1 MPTRVKWRRILLLLL
16 VVTLPCAVVIG
27 LGLRTLGQER
37 ELAEKRLSDE
47 RARLAE
53 DIAAAVAQELAEETR
68 GGKEVLALAV
78 HEGAVQPPWQAIGV
92 PEAGERFRSAIR
104 RGEAEEFA
112 RDDPTTALVAY
123 RRAAAVAE
131 TPFET
136 ATALLAAAR
145 AQAKLARRSEAI
157 DLYEELLETP
167 GATVDEDGI
176 PFALYAATR
185 LRDLETSSST
195 VVVSRLQQ
203 ADLVGAWLRPEATYM
218 LRSAVGTLP
227 RGDSVEALARR
238 VDQRIDLIE
247 VVMAL
252 SDPGQS
258 RPGFWASPVPSD
270 GAEPQWHLDAGV
282 RWLVAALGGVEEPRV
297 VIVATAAVFG
307 RVERSEKLA
316 GARLGAFRIVAR
328 GANEEPLDP
337 RFPDLAVRFDNV
349 DDLVASDLRPQRT
362 FYLVTLL
369 LVVALTL
376 FGGLLLW
383 RDVRRD
389 VEMAEMRSQFV
400 SSVSHELR
408 TPLTSIRMFAETLRD
423 RPSGAEAPADDFL
436 EIIIGESERLTRLLD
451 NVLNFSKIERG
462 SKTYHPDS
470 MRLEEVV
477 ESARRALAHSLE
489 QQGFEL
495 MVDVEEGLPLAHADR
510 DAIEQ
515 AVLNLLTN
523 AVKYSNGERRI
534 ELRLRR
540 DGQFGAI
547 EVTDHGIGIRPED
560 RDQIFEPFYRV
571 RHPLLE
577 HVQGAGLGLALVR
590 HIADAHQGDV
600 TVESSP
606 GQGSTF
612 RLRIPLEGI
621 DA

>member
-1 MPTRVKWRRILLLLL
+1 M
-16 VVTLPCAVVIG
+16 TLPCAVVIG

-47 RARLAE
+47 RARLE
-53 DIAAAVAQELAEETR
+53 QDIGAGLAQELAEEAG
-68 GGKEVLALAV
+68 GGKDVLALAI
-78 HEGAVQPPWQAIGV
+78 HEGSVQPPWQAIRV
-92 PEAGERFRSAIR
+92 RDAGERFRSTIR
-104 RGEAEEFA
+104 RGETEEFA

-136 ATALLAAAR
+136 ATALLAVAR
-145 AQAKLARRSEAI
+145 VQAKLARRSEAI
-157 DLYEELLETP
+157 DLYAELLETP

-185 LRDLETSSST
+185 LGDLESSSPT
-195 VVVSRLQQ
+195 VVSRLQRV
-203 ADLVGAWLRPEATYM
+203 DLAGAWLRPEATYM

-227 RGDSVEALARR
+227 KGDAVEALARR
-238 VDQRIDLIE
+238 VDQRIDVIE

-252 SDPGQS
+252 LDAEQS
-258 RPGFWASPVPSD
+258 GPGFWARPVPSD
-270 GAEPQWHLDAGV
+270 GAEPQWRLDAGD

-297 VIVATAAVFG
+297 VIVPTAAVFG

-316 GARLGAFRIVAR
+316 GGRLGAFRIVAR

-349 DDLVASDLRPQRT
+349 DDLVASDLRPQLT

-369 LVVALTL
+369 LVIALTL

-462 SKTYHPDS
+462 SKIYHLDS
-470 MRLEEVV
+470 MRLEEAV
-477 ESARRALAHSLE
+477 ESARRALAFSLE
-489 QQGFEL
+489 QHGFEL
-495 MVDVEEGLPLAHADR
+495 IVDVEEGLPLAHADR

-534 ELRLRR
+534 ELCLRR

-560 RDQIFEPFYRV
+560 RERIFEPFYRV
-571 RHPLLE
+571 KHPQLE
-577 HVQGAGLGLALVR
+577 HVPGTGLGLALVR